1 MPRTRVAMDQHLRTR
16 HKLPLSQGEVSQ
28 LIAECHPRAPLVQQ
42 LKRRMEAAQSAQG
55 GDAVNNLGNQ
65 KVVSQA
71 EQQAMQDRER
81 ETRAVSLQLAAAFA
95 APAVKEGLSRLVSH
109 KQDLEQLIRRKWAIL
124 QSGEL
129 HFGLDRTRSYPVL
142 IKVPLLQNMGLS
154 CLTFIPEQLP
164 FPSITV
170 SVELGATGAFRVEL
184 IDGKLV
190 SVPPHIQRVLSEA
203 AMLFL
208 TLAVVV
214 HYIDL
219 FITTEPQK
227 PRPAWPQQAGYG
239 NSTIPL
245 QSRDESSSVRVRTIP
260 RQEGTRVDAQ
270 SPKSQQRPQTS
281 QVDPFRRR
289 LPPGQIPSF
298 EKVLE
303 ADSYG
308 IDLAGPGYPAIKYTW
323 VRPYIRGETGLIPH
337 YLYRDYRAVGVFETL
352 LDAMGFF
359 LEPSSGPSQGEQ

>member
-1 MPRTRVAMDQHLRTR
+1 
-16 HKLPLSQGEVSQ
+16 
-28 LIAECHPRAPLVQQ
+28 
-42 LKRRMEAAQSAQG
+42 MEAAQLAQEAG
-55 GDAVNNLGNQ
+55 AMNNLGDQ
-65 KVVSQA
+65 KVVLQTQ
-71 EQQAMQDRER
+71 QQATPDRER
-81 ETRAVSLQLAAAFA
+81 EAHAVGLQLAAAFA
-95 APAVKEGLSRLVSH
+95 TPAVKEGLSRLVSH

-124 QSGEL
+124 QSGEV

-154 CLTFIPEQLP
+154 CLTFIPGQLP

-170 SVELGATGAFRVEL
+170 SVDLGAAGAFRVEL

-190 SVPPHIQRVLSEA
+190 SVPPHIKRVMSEA
-203 AMLFL
+203 GMLFL

-214 HYIDL
+214 HYIDF
-219 FITTEPQK
+219 FITAERQK
-227 PRPAWPQQAGYG
+227 THPVSPRQAGYG

-245 QSRDESSSVRVRTIP
+245 ESRDETPPLRVRTMP

-270 SPKSQQRPQTS
+270 SSKSQQRPQIS
-281 QVDPFRRR
+281 QVDSFRRR
-289 LPPGQIPSF
+289 LPSGESPSLA
-298 EKVLE
+298 KVLE

-323 VRPYIRGETGLIPH
+323 VRPYTRGETRLMPH
-337 YLYRDYRAVGVFETL
+337 YLYRDYRAVRVFETL

-359 LEPSSGPSQGEQ
+359 HEPS